1 MKTVEFNGQ
10 KFDVPEWGRFLT
22 MDDFGD
28 VEVWNNPPKKDGKY
42 YIPVYPP
49 STMNTWIGNIKQMDK
64 YKEIV

>member
-42 YIPVYPP
+42 YMPGL
-49 STMNTWIGNIKQMDK
+49 STFDYEHVDW
-64 YKEIV
+64 